1 MTVLIIHSS
10 PRSNGCSSNIAK
22 NIASSLKYDKLIE
35 INLHKENLPYCAG
48 CLNCVRKGIE
58 YCPHSEQTLS
68 FRDKMLKSD
77 IIIVAAPVYIMHMSG
92 QLKTMLDHY
101 PSLFMIH
108 RPEKNMFNK
117 SVIIIATAAGGGA
130 KQTVKEIKECFNY
143 FGVSKVYKLPL
154 NVQAEQYKSISDEKK
169 SEIEKKSNKLIKKV
183 NKNINKKK
191 TLIKVK
197 FYFYLF
203 RMVIKKGAGFDS
215 DYKYWTDMG
224 WYSKERPW
232 K

>member
-1 MTVLIIHSS
+1 MTVLIIYAS
-10 PRSNGCSSNIAK
+10 PRTNGCSSNISK
-22 NIASSLKYDKLIE
+22 DIASHLNFDKLLE
-35 INLHKENLPYCAG
+35 INLQKENLPYCAG

-58 YCPHSEQTLS
+58 YCPHSDQTLT
-68 FRDKMLKSD
+68 FRDKMFEAD

-108 RPEKNMFNK
+108 KPEKIMFNK
-117 SVIIIATAAGGGA
+117 SVIIVATAAGGGA

-154 NVQAEQYKSISDEKK
+154 NVQAEQYKSIGPNKK
-169 SEIEKKSNKLIKKV
+169 IEIDKKV
-183 NKNINKKK
+183 NKIIKKVKKEKNKKK
-191 TLIKVK
+191 TLLKIK

-203 RMVIKKGAGFDS
+203 RMVIKKGSGFDS
-215 DYKYWTDMG
+215 DLEYWKKMG